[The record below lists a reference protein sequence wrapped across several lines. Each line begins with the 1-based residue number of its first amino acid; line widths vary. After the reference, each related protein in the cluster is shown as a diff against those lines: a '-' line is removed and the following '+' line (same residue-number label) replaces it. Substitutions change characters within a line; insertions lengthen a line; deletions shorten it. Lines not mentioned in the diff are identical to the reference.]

1 MVSRPLLFFICLLS
15 AGIGRAEP
23 LALQVR
29 GHVVSAPVFSLFA
42 APGETVR
49 IGVIDAPGND
59 LELDSPWGVGGA
71 PADDHWNIEAPATPG
86 HYGFSLKHHRED
98 RATAF
103 NLFVGY
109 TENNVLDGI
118 LNGYLIGPKPPVH
131 SRYPGLYVGPE
142 LYFEVTPESLD
153 TRLSPNFT
161 LQQFLCKQES
171 GFPKYLAI
179 RESLL
184 VLLEGLLEAVREA
197 GYPAET
203 FGVISG
209 YRTPHYNQ
217 LIGNVP
223 NSRHVYGD
231 AMDLYVDVDGD
242 GRLDDMNGDGVHDSA
257 DVDLL
262 YNIVQDYKR
271 SPASRLLL
279 GGVGRYYKTTR
290 HGGFIHVD
298 ARGFSARW

>member
-109 TENNVLDGI
+109 TENTVLDGI
-118 LNGYLIGPKPPVH
+118 LNGDLIGPKPPVH

-161 LQQFLCKQES
+161 LRQFLCKQES

-179 RESLL
+179 RESML
-184 VLLEGLLEAVREA
+184 VLLEGLLEAVR
-197 GYPAET
+197 
-203 FGVISG
+203 
-209 YRTPHYNQ
+209 
-217 LIGNVP
+217 
-223 NSRHVYGD
+223 
-231 AMDLYVDVDGD
+231 
-242 GRLDDMNGDGVHDSA
+242 
-257 DVDLL
+257 
-262 YNIVQDYKR
+262 
-271 SPASRLLL
+271 
-279 GGVGRYYKTTR
+279 
-290 HGGFIHVD
+290 
-298 ARGFSARW
+298 